1 MLTRTSKSL
10 CRIAIVSLGLSF
22 AVFASQPRSAA
33 AWEPTNP
40 IEFVV
45 PAGTGGGSDVLAR
58 FMVSLIDKHKLASKP
73 LVVVN
78 KPGGDGAEALLYTKE
93 KKGDPHTILIT
104 PNLLFVTPLH
114 TGIPFSWK
122 DLTPISLLAEDLFIL
137 WVNAETPYM
146 TAKQYID
153 AVKAKPLGFKMGG
166 TAQEDQVV
174 THVLESAIGGNL
186 QFNYVPFKGG
196 GEVCVNLV
204 GKHVDST
211 VNNPRECVSHW
222 KAGKVRPL
230 AILSPERA
238 SWVEGAWKEIPT
250 TKETLGIDIQYH
262 MLRAIF
268 GAPGMK
274 KEVADYYVGLMK
286 KVHATPEFQQ
296 NIVENALKG
305 DFVTGPA
312 FVKKLE
318 EADKLHVEVM
328 TKHGMVKKK

>member
-1 MLTRTSKSL
+1 MVSDVSKHVSRTTVVI
-10 CRIAIVSLGLSF
+10 IALVLSIVAAPS
-22 AVFASQPRSAA
+22 RDAA
-33 AWEPTNP
+33 AWEPRNP
-40 IEFVV
+40 VEFVV

-58 FMVSLIDKHKLASKP
+58 FLVSIIDKHKLSPKP

-78 KPGGDGAEALLYTKE
+78 KPGGGGAEALLYTKE
-93 KKGDPHTILIT
+93 KKEDPHTIMIT

-137 WVNAETPYM
+137 WVNAESPYM
-146 TAKQYID
+146 TAKQYLD

-174 THVLESAIGGNL
+174 THLLESAVGGL

-211 VNNPRECVSHW
+211 VNNPSECVSHW

-230 AILSPERA
+230 AVLDRERA
-238 SWVEGAWKEIPT
+238 TWVEGQWKDIPT
-250 TKETLGIDIQYH
+250 TKEALGADIQYL

-274 KEVADYYVGLMK
+274 KDVVEFYTGLMK
-286 KVHATPEFQQ
+286 KVHATPEFQKYLAD
-296 NIVENALKG
+296 NALKG
-305 DFVTGPA
+305 SFVTGA
-312 FVKKLE
+312 EFVSKLDA
-318 EADKLHVEVM
+318 ADKQHVEVM